1 MLIYDLMPVESYKSI
16 WLRKYRNSLKEK
28 LPAIFLPRYDS
39 VYLVVFHE
47 GPISYRQ
54 PFESFCLPQPIV
66 LNRYEAVG
74 RVLT

>member
-47 GPISYRQ
+47 GPISIASLSSRFVYLSQ
-54 PFESFCLPQPIV
+54 SF
-66 LNRYEAVG
+66 
-74 RVLT
+74 